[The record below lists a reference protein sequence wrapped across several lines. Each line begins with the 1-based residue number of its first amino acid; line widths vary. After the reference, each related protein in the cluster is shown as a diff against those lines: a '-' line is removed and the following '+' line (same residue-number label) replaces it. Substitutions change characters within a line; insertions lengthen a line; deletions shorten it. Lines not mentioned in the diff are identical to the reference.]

1 MNYVHGGDVYRRAVD
16 LDYSVNINPLGM
28 PPRACAAAK
37 HGVDQSIAYPD
48 WKVEKL
54 RDAVVSFL
62 NRKLGAV
69 APEWITF
76 GNGAADLI
84 YRLMQVLR
92 PQEVIVAAPA
102 FAEYSVA
109 AERVGAQL
117 RPIYLAEADD
127 FSFTPAV
134 EAAFIHAIEGAPSGS
149 AVFLCNPNN
158 PDGNVIC
165 AEVLRR
171 IAAVC
176 ESKNSWLIVDE
187 CFLPFLRSD
196 ETSHTVSGC
205 LADTSCAQ
213 EDGEHGTQTAVC
225 PSEACDVVHERYP
238 SERTCSMVPSLQA
251 FQHLVILRA
260 FTKIYGMPGL
270 RLGYM
275 LTAAQALTDAVQA
288 TMTPWEINLPAQL
301 AGVAALEE
309 TEFVEKTR
317 ALIREERAFLVRV
330 LPTLPYVEKVYVSA
344 SDANF
349 ILFRTA
355 LEPHRVDLKERLLE
369 KGILIRACGNYEG
382 LDARYYRICVRTHE
396 ENLKLMHRWRTLKT
410 PDVSGMTNSEHSAHR
425 ARAIMV
431 QGTMSNAGKSLLVAG
446 LCRIFHEDGYRVAPF
461 KAQNMAL
468 NSFITD
474 EGLEMGRAQVVQAE
488 AAGIAPDARMNPI
501 LLKPTTDV
509 GSQVIVRG
517 VAQGNMTARAYYR
530 SKKALLPVVRD
541 TYASLAAEYD
551 IIVIEGAG
559 SPAEV
564 NLREDDLVNMGM
576 AAIADAPVLL
586 VGDIDRG
593 GVFAQLLG
601 TIELLEPEERARI
614 RGLIINKFRGD
625 KTILDPGL
633 DILEAR
639 TGKAVL
645 GVVPY
650 LDVALED
657 EDSLSTAL
665 EQRQAEGGLDIAVI
679 RLPRISN
686 FTDFTAL
693 ATEPG
698 VSVRY
703 VSSVREL
710 GEPDVL
716 ILPGTKSTIRD
727 LDWLRSTGLE
737 AKILQK
743 QARGTLILG
752 ICGGFQML
760 GTEVVDV
767 EGVEGPVGA
776 RTRGLGLLP
785 LRTEFEAEKTRTQTS
800 LVLEGLTD
808 EFAALNGQRVDGYEI
823 HMGRTNNHI
832 YYQEGNV
839 FGTYLH
845 GFFDRDGLRNA
856 FVERLC
862 RRKGIDP
869 GDREVVNYEAFKE
882 AQFAKLSAALRASLD
897 MARIYEILEGGQA

>member
-37 HGVDQSIAYPD
+37 HGVDQSTAYPD

-62 NRKLGAV
+62 NRKFTVV
-69 APEWITF
+69 APEWLTF

-92 PQEVIVAAPA
+92 PQQVIVAAPA

-109 AERVGAQL
+109 AERVGAQVV
-117 RPIYLAEADD
+117 PVYLPETDD

-134 EAAFIHAIEGAPSGS
+134 EAGFIRAIEAAPFGS

-158 PDGNVIC
+158 PDGNVIR
-165 AEVLRR
+165 AEVLQR

-176 ESKNSWLIVDE
+176 ETRNSWLIMDE
-187 CFLPFLRSD
+187 CFLPFL
-196 ETSHTVSGC
+196 H
-205 LADTSCAQ
+205 
-213 EDGEHGTQTAVC
+213 
-225 PSEACDVVHERYP
+225 SEINY
-238 SERTCSMVPSLQA
+238 SMVPSLRA
-251 FQHLVILRA
+251 FPHLVILRA

-275 LTAAQALTDAVQA
+275 LTAAQALTDAVRA

-301 AGVAALEE
+301 AGVAALKES
-309 TEFVEKTR
+309 EFVEKTR
-317 ALIREERAFLVRV
+317 ALIRTERAFLVET
-330 LPTLPYVEKVYVSA
+330 LPTLPYVEKVYVPV
-344 SDANF
+344 SDVNF
-349 ILFRTA
+349 ILFRTEQTA
-355 LEPHRVDLKERLLE
+355 PDLKELLLE
-369 KGILIRACGNYEG
+369 KGVLIRACGNYEG
-382 LDARYYRICVRTHE
+382 LDERYYRICVRTHE
-396 ENLKLMHRWRTLKT
+396 ENLELIRRWRGARI
-410 PDVSGMTNSEHSAHR
+410 PERHDHR

-509 GSQVIVRG
+509 GSQMIVHGR
-517 VAQGNMTARAYYR
+517 AQGNMTAREYYR
-530 SKKALLPVVRD
+530 NKRALLPVVRE
-541 TYASLAAEYD
+541 TYESLAAEYD

-665 EQRQAEGGLDIAVI
+665 EARQAEGGIDIAVI

-760 GTEVVDV
+760 GTEVIDV

-776 RTRGLGLLP
+776 RAGGLGLLP
-785 LRTEFEAEKTRTQTS
+785 LRTEFEAEKTRTQTR

-823 HMGRTNNHI
+823 HMGRTTPDRRTSDAEGALHLQMAGYAEAMASAGSASGSATTGRPSESCI
-832 YYQEGNV
+832 YAQQGNV

-869 GDREVVNYEAFKE
+869 EGREVVNYEAFKE
-882 AQFAKLSAALRASLD
+882 AQFAKLSTALRASLD
-897 MARIYEILEGGQA
+897 MARIYEILQGEQA